1 MVLGTR
7 DISMD
12 RTDKVPALTKLIFN
26 SERQRVD
33 T

>member
-12 RTDKVPALTKLIFN
+12 RTDKVPLSQSLYSI
-26 SERQRVD
+26 QRD
-33 T
+33 RE